1 MLSLA
6 EQVRRDPGRVR
17 RAVGDDED
25 LAGPGDHVDIDKAE
39 DLPLG
44 FRDKG
49 IAGANDLIDLR
60 DRLRAISQGSDG
72 LGAAGLEDPIHPG
85 DLRRRQNDRRDT
97 AAAGGGRDHDDLAAA
112 CQFSRDG
119 IHQDRRGIGR
129 CAAGDIQADFFD
141 GRDLLAH
148 DNAVPAGKLKAG
160 AALVG
165 VEGADVLCGLLH
177 HAAQLWVDGL

>member
-1 MLSLA
+1 MLRGQLVGDLDGDGHASLARMILPFSSIDVRAISCRRQAAQLALDLGLDALCQGRAVRHQDGGGHFVVLSLA

-97 AAAGGGRDHDDLAAA
+97 AAAGGGRDHDDLA
-112 CQFSRDG
+112 CSLP
-119 IHQDRRGIGR
+119 I
-129 CAAGDIQADFFD
+129 
-141 GRDLLAH
+141 
-148 DNAVPAGKLKAG
+148 
-160 AALVG
+160 
-165 VEGADVLCGLLH
+165 
-177 HAAQLWVDGL
+177 